1 MTTRN
6 KLRLI
11 NLLVGLYNLYLWHI
25 GGALFLFTLGC
36 LNIPYPLGEGD
47 TLMVRTMGYEFCPPY
62 CGADHFHVGH
72 KRNYNCETE
81 ICDHMIYEDR
91 LN

>member
-1 MTTRN
+1 MTP
-6 KLRLI
+6 K
-11 NLLVGLYNLYLWHI
+11 
-25 GGALFLFTLGC
+25 
-36 LNIPYPLGEGD
+36 PYPLGEGD